1 MLVTRSPFS
10 STPAPTWLLSWR
22 NCSTGR
28 KGTKLLYIMK
38 DFLPRSGII
47 SIIGYGLVVKRFGA
61 AHLNTYNEIAKPK
74 KIRTSSM
81 SRYAMTNISSDSYVT
96 VNHATKTIAKS
107 RLLLSS
113 LSFPPPFLSS
123 QISLL
128 FLPLQRLHHLPLP
141 GNEHLHS
148 RSPASLAV
156 RPCHHHS
163 LHDSQV
169 TMYDHNH
176 CR

>member
-1 MLVTRSPFS
+1 MLVTLSPFS

-28 KGTKLLYIMK
+28 NGTKLLYIMK

-47 SIIGYGLVVKRFGA
+47 SIIGYGLVVKRLVA
-61 AHLNTYNEIAKPK
+61 AHLNTFNEIAKPK
-74 KIRTSSM
+74 KIRTSPM

-113 LSFPPPFLSS
+113 

-128 FLPLQRLHHLPLP
+128 FFPLQRLHHLPLSW
-141 GNEHLHS
+141 NEHLHT

-169 TMYDHNH
+169 TMIIMIVP
-176 CR
+176 CPIVR

>member
-1 MLVTRSPFS
+1 MLVTLSPFS

-28 KGTKLLYIMK
+28 KGTKLLYIMR

-47 SIIGYGLVVKRFGA
+47 SIIGYGLVVKRLVA
-61 AHLNTYNEIAKPK
+61 AHLNTFNEIAKPK

-113 LSFPPPFLSS
+113 P
-123 QISLL
+123 ISLL
-128 FLPLQRLHHLPLP
+128 FLSLQRLHHLPLSW
-141 GNEHLHS
+141 NEHLHS

-169 TMYDHNH
+169 NLHDHMIIVANPIV
-176 CR
+176 R